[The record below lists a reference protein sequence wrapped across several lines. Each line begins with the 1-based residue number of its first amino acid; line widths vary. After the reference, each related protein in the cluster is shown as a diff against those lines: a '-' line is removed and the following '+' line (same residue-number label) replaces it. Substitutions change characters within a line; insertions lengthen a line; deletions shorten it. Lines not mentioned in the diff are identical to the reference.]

1 MQNHEEISH
10 IEIISEVEGKLGG
23 KNAKLDYDAA
33 TIGYIGDQQ
42 DEFLL
47 NRAQNALK
55 RQDAQ
60 KEKILDMPMGRMIL

>member
-1 MQNHEEISH
+1 LQNTEEISH
-10 IEIISEVEGKLGG
+10 IEVIPEVEGKMG
-23 KNAKLDYDAA
+23 KSAKLEYDAA
-33 TIGYIGDQQ
+33 TIGYIGDTQ